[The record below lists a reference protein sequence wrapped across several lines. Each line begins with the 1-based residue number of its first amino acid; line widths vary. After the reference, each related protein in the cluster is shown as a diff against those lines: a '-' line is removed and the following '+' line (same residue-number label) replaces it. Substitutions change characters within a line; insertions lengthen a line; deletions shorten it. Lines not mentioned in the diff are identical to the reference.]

1 MYPHTARRLIL
12 KTSYGQAVKASISM
26 CTEVIVPESR
36 TVFSS
41 QQIKFYTTMR
51 SFHGTSPACAKK
63 GKPSKNDS
71 DDSPIVMPDM
81 KVMDGQMERKLT
93 RLTDEFAKL
102 RNGQPNTEVFRTVMI
117 DSGGARLS
125 VADAGQ
131 LTVKSPTKMSIS
143 VFDPSLVSA
152 VAEAIRECGM
162 SLTPVIEGSSIVMS
176 IPKPSKESK
185 EALVKTAKMIAD
197 KVRHDIH
204 LHVLFCLNQPQ
215 IFLNIN
221 LLLSSPY
228 HISV

>member
-1 MYPHTARRLIL
+1 
-12 KTSYGQAVKASISM
+12 
-26 CTEVIVPESR
+26 
-36 TVFSS
+36 
-41 QQIKFYTTMR
+41 MR
-51 SFHGTSPACAKK
+51 SFHGSSTACVKK
-63 GKPSKNDS
+63 GKPSKNDN

-81 KVMDGQMERKLT
+81 KAMDGQMEKKLT

-102 RNGQPNTEVFRTVMI
+102 RNGQPNTEVFRTVII

-162 SLTPVIEGSSIVMS
+162 SLTPVIEGNSIVMS

-197 KVRHDIH
+197 KVCHDIH
-204 LHVLFCLNQPQ
+204 LHLF
-215 IFLNIN
+215 F
-221 LLLSSPY
+221 
-228 HISV
+228 V